1 MIDPGGD
8 TGEGRDVGV
17 SESRSA
23 PNLARSPRSEPVKK
37 TAVSAL
43 VAAET
48 ISVLGTRMTYLA
60 LPWFVLVTTGSPSRM
75 SLVLAAEILP
85 MAILGVPS
93 GALVQRLG
101 SRTTMLVADFAR
113 APILAS
119 IPLLYA
125 AGLLDF
131 WLLLAIVALLGA
143 FAPPYFAAQRVILPE
158 LVGEDETRTSQANSS
173 IEGGNAFA
181 AMIGPVLAGVLIPFL
196 GAANVLYVDAATYL
210 VAFLL
215 VLVFVPA
222 LKAVAGAAEHG
233 VLAGLRFLASDRL
246 LGPLALTVTAFGFL
260 AAGMSA
266 GLPVYAY
273 DEFDGRS
280 WVAGLFYAAIGAG
293 AVVGS
298 VLAIFVVKRVA
309 PLKLAAFGI
318 LAFAIPLWFL
328 PFLPPWPIV
337 FAALFLSTMFAPFV
351 NGPTLG
357 VLTSRTPAAIRAKVM
372 AAAISTSSLA
382 APLGF
387 LAAGQVL
394 ERWGIVPL
402 FAGVVLGI
410 TWMAIVFAAIAWR
423 HSDGEALPE
432 LAAT

>member
-1 MIDPGGD
+1 MVGSAA
-8 TGEGRDVGV
+8 TGVR
-17 SESRSA
+17 
-23 PNLARSPRSEPVKK
+23 K
-37 TAVSAL
+37 TAISAL

-60 LPWFVLVTTGSPSRM
+60 LPWFVLVTTGSPSKM

-101 SRTTMLVADFAR
+101 SRTTMLAADLAR
-113 APILAS
+113 APILVS
-119 IPLLYA
+119 IPILHA
-125 AGLLDF
+125 AGALDF
-131 WLLLAIVALLGA
+131 ELLLAIVALLGA
-143 FAPPYFAAQRVILPE
+143 FAPPYFAAQRTILPE
-158 LVGEDETRTSQANSS
+158 LVGEDETRMSQANSS
-173 IEGGNAFA
+173 VEGGNALA
-181 AMIGPVLAGVLIPFL
+181 ALVGPALAGVLIPVI

-215 VLVFVPA
+215 VLVFVPRR
-222 LKAVAGAAEHG
+222 KAIAGMAQSG

-266 GLPVYAY
+266 GLPYYAY

-280 WVAGLFYAAIGAG
+280 WIAGLFYAALGAG

-298 VLAIFVVKRVA
+298 VLAVFAVKKVP
-309 PLKLAAFGI
+309 PLRLAAFGI
-318 LAFAIPLWFL
+318 LAFSIPLWVL
-328 PFLPPWPIV
+328 PFLLPWPVV
-337 FAALFLSTMFAPFV
+337 FVALFTSTLFAPLV

-357 VLTSRTPAAIRAKVM
+357 VMTSRTPAQLRPKVL
-372 AAAISTSSLA
+372 AAAISASTLA

-387 LAAGQVL
+387 LVAGQVL

-402 FAGVVLGI
+402 FTVVALGI
-410 TWMAIVFAAIAWR
+410 TWMAIVFAAITWR
-423 HSDGEALPE
+423 YSDGEAVLEPV
-432 LAAT
+432 AT